1 MSMRLMVQAMK
12 IKVGNSA
19 RKLVLLKLAD
29 NANDEG
35 ECWPS
40 YANIS
45 AQTEMSERSVM
56 RHVLVLESAG
66 MVEIIRRPNQ
76 SNLFKLKLDDFSG
89 ENLTRRGD
97 KNDSVGVTK
106 TTSWGDKNNT
116 QNQSENQSVE
126 SVNESGDAKKIFE
139 HWNATKIIEHR
150 DIKPHLKSIGAK
162 QNNYT
167 AEEICSAIDNYKAVL
182 ESPDTFL
189 NYKWSLKEF
198 LTKPGNIDRF
208 MDRAGAFE
216 SYSKNSNGNGY
227 KSQAEINS
235 ASTGKVVL

>member
-12 IKVGNSA
+12 IKVGSSA

-40 YANIS
+40 YSNIS

-89 ENLTRRGD
+89 ENLSRRGD
-97 KNDSVGVTK
+97 KNDNAGVTNCQA
-106 TTSWGDKNNT
+106 WGDKNNT
-116 QNQSENQSVE
+116 QNQSVESVNE
-126 SVNESGDAKKIFE
+126 SVNESGDAKKVFD

-162 QNNYT
+162 LNNYT
-167 AEEICSAIDNYKAVL
+167 AEEICLAIDNYKAVL
-182 ESPDTFL
+182 ETPDTFL

-198 LTKPGNIDRF
+198 LSKPGNIDRF
-208 MDRAGAFE
+208 MDRVGAFK
-216 SYSKNSNGNGY
+216 SYLKSSNGNGY
-227 KSQAEINS
+227 KSQADINS
-235 ASTGKVVL
+235 ASSGKVVL